1 MSPSDA
7 PLPSRRDLRV
17 DLIRGAALLM
27 IFVDH
32 LPANSLGNLTL
43 RNFGFADAAE
53 LFVIFAGFSAT
64 IAYGRVF
71 ARDGLK
77 AGLYK
82 VFGRCAKLYGV
93 QVALLLATF
102 AVVKVWTLT
111 YNYESIIMGPLL
123 RDGVHGAV
131 RGLMLEA
138 LPAYLDILP
147 LYLVL
152 IAVFPLVYFGFRVSR
167 FATILVSLAIYA
179 AANVLHVNLVNT
191 VDTSQVSE
199 WFFNPFAWQLIFV
212 LGAALA
218 DWTVRFGR
226 LPRVPLLVG
235 LCWAYLAFALVVA
248 APWQLWSNT
257 IGDVLPL
264 AVFGNNP
271 KAYLT
276 PWRLLQA
283 LAIVYLALT
292 STGFDRLAAS
302 PWVKPIVRCGRHS
315 LEVFALGSLLALFG
329 RLAFKTVGMGWNVQL
344 IVNFIGISAMILL
357 ADLRD
362 GRPYVGECLK
372 AIRQAMSARPLP
384 KPQPVENH

>member
-1 MSPSDA
+1 MVLRRLDCADVVSAFRIEVVMSPSDA

-167 FATILVSLAIYA
+167 LATILVSLAIYA

-302 PWVKPIVRCGRHS
+302 PWVKPIVRCGRHFPRS
-315 LEVFALGSLLALFG
+315 LCARLLA
-329 RLAFKTVGMGWNVQL
+329 
-344 IVNFIGISAMILL
+344 
-357 ADLRD
+357 
-362 GRPYVGECLK
+362 RPFRSPCLQNRRNGLEC
-372 AIRQAMSARPLP
+372 AINRQFYR
-384 KPQPVENH
+384 H

>member
-1 MSPSDA
+1 MSTNDA

-32 LPANSLGNLTL
+32 LPDNSLGHLTL

-53 LFVIFAGFSAT
+53 LFVIFAGFSAM

-102 AVVKVWTLT
+102 AVVKIWTLT
-111 YNYESIIMGPLL
+111 YNYESIIMAPLL

-131 RGLMLEA
+131 RGIMLEA

-152 IAVFPLVYFGFRVSR
+152 IAVFPVVYFGFRVSR
-167 FATILVSLAIYA
+167 VGTIVMSLSIYA

-191 VDTSQVSE
+191 VDTSQASE

-218 DWTVRFGR
+218 DWTVRSGR
-226 LPRVPLLVG
+226 LPRVSLLVG
-235 LCWAYLAFALVVA
+235 LCWAYLAFAFIIA
-248 APWQLWSNT
+248 APWQLWSNPV
-257 IGDVLPL
+257 GDAFPL
-264 AVFGNNP
+264 TMLSNNP

-292 STGFDRLAAS
+292 SASFDRVAAS
-302 PWVKPIVRCGRHS
+302 PWVVPIVRCGRHS

-329 RLAFKTVGMGWNVQL
+329 RLAFRTVGMGWNVQL
-344 IVNFIGISAMILL
+344 IVNFVGISAMILL
-357 ADLRD
+357 ADFRD
-362 GRPYVGECLK
+362 GHPYVKRCFG
-372 AIRQAMSARPLP
+372 AIRRALPARAPT